1 MERATQTR
9 GWCDK
14 CRRYQQLA
22 TRKSVRGVPDVLVI
36 NAAVNT
42 AESKQY
48 WAKPGWLPEEIG
60 VIIDNGKFFCFE
72 GDDLR
77 LHLQRGLHVVKV
89 YELVGI
95 VADISSGEHQKSHLV
110 SLVNSESAGV
120 CSGEIC

>member
-1 MERATQTR
+1 M
-9 GWCDK
+9 
-14 CRRYQQLA
+14 
-22 TRKSVRGVPDVLVI
+22 I
-36 NAAVNT
+36 NAALNT

-95 VADISSGEHQKSHLV
+95 VADINSGEHQKSHLV
-110 SLVNSESAGV
+110 SLVNSEFEKSNMSTMWLTI
-120 CSGEIC
+120 CSFDIIPQLGRGR

>member
-1 MERATQTR
+1 M
-9 GWCDK
+9 
-14 CRRYQQLA
+14 
-22 TRKSVRGVPDVLVI
+22 I
-36 NAAVNT
+36 NAALNT

-77 LHLQRGLHVVKV
+77 LHLQRGLHVVNV

-110 SLVNSESAGV
+110 SLVNSESVETVHCALWLTI
-120 CSGEIC
+120 CSCYFRTRIGPER